1 MGVGSTVVAALK
13 SGRSGYGCDNVS
25 EYVKVAHKRVK
36 DLRAGV
42 LQTRPMN
49 KPVYDPSLPGGG
61 H

>member
-1 MGVGSTVVAALK
+1 
-13 SGRSGYGCDNVS
+13 
-25 EYVKVAHKRVK
+25 VKVAHKRVK